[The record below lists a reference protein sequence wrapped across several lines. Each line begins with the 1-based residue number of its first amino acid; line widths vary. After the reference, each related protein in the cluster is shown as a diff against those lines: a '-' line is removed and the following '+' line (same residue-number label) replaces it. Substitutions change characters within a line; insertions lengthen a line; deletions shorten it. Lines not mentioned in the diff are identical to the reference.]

1 MNKKTR
7 NIFITLLL
15 IISSMVL
22 LSIGIYVNKQVLSFV
37 LGMVS
42 LLIVITGIYYLKGWD
57 KEEIEIEVLKLR
69 INKAL
74 VLLEEEKTNKKDV
87 IKILKG
93 E

>member
-7 NIFITLLL
+7 NIFITLLM

-22 LSIGIYVNKQVLSFV
+22 LSIGIYVNKQVLSFI

-74 VLLEEEKTNKKDV
+74 ILLEEEKTNKKDV

>member
-7 NIFITLLL
+7 NIFITLVL

-57 KEEIEIEVLKLR
+57 KEEIELEVLKLR

-74 VLLEEEKTNKKDV
+74 ILLEEEKTNKKDV

>member
-22 LSIGIYVNKQVLSFV
+22 LSIGIYVNKQVLSFI

-57 KEEIEIEVLKLR
+57 KEEIELEELKRR

-74 VLLEEEKTNKKDV
+74 VLLEEEKVNKKEV
-87 IKILKG
+87 TNILKG

>member
-7 NIFITLLL
+7 NIFITLVF
-15 IISSMVL
+15 IISSIVL

-57 KEEIEIEVLKLR
+57 KEEIELEVLKGR

-74 VLLEEEKTNKKDV
+74 VLLKNEKVSKDEL
-87 IKILKG
+87 IKILEG

>member
-22 LSIGIYVNKQVLSFV
+22 LSIGIYVNKQVLSFI

-42 LLIVITGIYYLKGWD
+42 LLIVITGIYYVKGWD
-57 KEEIEIEVLKLR
+57 KEQNTIEELKLN

-74 VLLEEEKTNKKDV
+74 LLLEQEKIDKEE
-87 IKILKG
+87 IKRVLKG